1 MLRTERIDTDKVYD
15 KVEKD
20 LAKEIETTQACASLL
35 ASTRDQVVEQ
45 IRKNRS
51 ARYYLEKVSF
61 ITWLEFDFSSRTTKT
76 NQRLTTW
83 MVKRQH

>member
-61 ITWLEFDFSSRTTKT
+61 INWVVIDFLSRITKI
-76 NQRLTTW
+76 NQLLTTW
-83 MVKRQH
+83 TVKRQH

>member
-51 ARYYLEKVSF
+51 ARYYLEKVTF
-61 ITWLEFDFSSRTTKT
+61 INWVDIEFLSRITKI
-76 NQRLTTW
+76 NQQLITW
-83 MVKRQH
+83 MVKRLH

>member
-20 LAKEIETTQACASLL
+20 LAKEIETTQVCASLL

-51 ARYYLEKVSF
+51 ARYYLEKV
-61 ITWLEFDFSSRTTKT
+61 DFFKF
-76 NQRLTTW
+76 
-83 MVKRQH
+83 

>member
-51 ARYYLEKVSF
+51 ARYYLEKVSLINLVVIDF
-61 ITWLEFDFSSRTTKT
+61 LSRITKI
-76 NQRLTTW
+76 NQLLTTW
-83 MVKRQH
+83 MVKRLH